1 MEIQIERQVLT
12 FQPLHFV
19 ALADRLLVTI
29 ETPILNE
36 NRTDCKPVK
45 LPGPLR
51 NRPQAHVDCCV
62 LLFSFNIG
70 PLPEYLLLS

>member
-1 MEIQIERQVLT
+1 MVWRRVLT

-36 NRTDCKPVK
+36 NRTD
-45 LPGPLR
+45 L
-51 NRPQAHVDCCV
+51 QAC
-62 LLFSFNIG
+62 
-70 PLPEYLLLS
+70 

>member
-1 MEIQIERQVLT
+1 MTENGRDLIFSCESTELWLGTHFLRVLVTKGAWMEIQIERQVLT

-36 NRTDCKPVK
+36 NRTD
-45 LPGPLR
+45 L
-51 NRPQAHVDCCV
+51 QAC
-62 LLFSFNIG
+62 
-70 PLPEYLLLS
+70 

>member
-36 NRTDCKPVK
+36 NRTD
-45 LPGPLR
+45 L
-51 NRPQAHVDCCV
+51 QAC
-62 LLFSFNIG
+62 
-70 PLPEYLLLS
+70 